1 MGATYRH
8 DKRDGIEGYAS
19 CFAICDTVWVIAK
32 SVRMTVAGKTKSR
45 RGHTAGGWG
54 VLLCSSSLFL
64 RKAYAL
70 AASQGKRILSTTIVG
85 EGERRGNA
93 TRTRFIGAGCLQP
106 SKYPQVSPIKVTEDI
121 PPHVLACPEPAS
133 SPPINSTV
141 LP

>member
-1 MGATYRH
+1 MGDSEVGAY
-8 DKRDGIEGYAS
+8 DGSWEDEETTRAY
-19 CFAICDTVWVIAK
+19 
-32 SVRMTVAGKTKSR
+32 
-45 RGHTAGGWG
+45 GWGLG

-133 SPPINSTV
+133 SPLINSVV
-141 LP
+141 LS